1 MTNVTTLMPGVRL
14 RTVQTPRFKSACLSL
29 SLLRPLK
36 KEEAALNAL
45 LANVLMQGSRLH
57 PDMQSL
63 SLALDELY
71 GASLG
76 PLVRKNGQIQT
87 LGLFMS
93 CLEDRFAMESEPV
106 LERTLN
112 LMGELLL
119 DPLLEDG
126 CFSPEV
132 VELEKENLINTI
144 DSALNDKRAYANMKM
159 LQAMC
164 RDDPFGVPRLG
175 AREDVEAI
183 TPQTLTAHYH
193 KILPSSQVEIFY
205 AGSRSAEDVAE
216 LLKQVLTPLPR
227 STPEPLFFSPMPPRE
242 CPQYLEE
249 SMDLTQGKLSMG
261 FTTGIT
267 TRDPDFPAL
276 MVFNALFGADMTS
289 KLFMNVRE
297 KLSLCYYVS
306 SSVHGAKGIIT
317 VSSGIDTDNYQKTV
331 DEILHQLEQCRR
343 GQISDEELQAAK
355 EAICSSLRTIPDSI
369 GQMEDFA
376 AFRLLTGFPLEPEAY
391 MEAVRAVTREDAARM
406 ARSVRLDTTYFL
418 KGVGPCN

>member
-1 MTNVTTLMPGVRL
+1 MN
-14 RTVQTPRFKSACLSL
+14 
-29 SLLRPLK
+29 
-36 KEEAALNAL
+36 
-45 LANVLMQGSRLH
+45 
-57 PDMQSL
+57 
-63 SLALDELY
+63 
-71 GASLG
+71 
-76 PLVRKNGQIQT
+76 
-87 LGLFMS
+87 
-93 CLEDRFAMESEPV
+93 
-106 LERTLN
+106 
-112 LMGELLL
+112 
-119 DPLLEDG
+119 
-126 CFSPEV
+126 
-132 VELEKENLINTI
+132 
-144 DSALNDKRAYANMKM
+144 
-159 LQAMC
+159 
-164 RDDPFGVPRLG
+164 
-175 AREDVEAI
+175 
-183 TPQTLTAHYH
+183 
-193 KILPSSQVEIFY
+193 
-205 AGSRSAEDVAE
+205 
-216 LLKQVLTPLPR
+216 
-227 STPEPLFFSPMPPRE
+227 
-242 CPQYLEE
+242 
-249 SMDLTQGKLSMG
+249 LTQGKLSMG